1 LKPYVKKPT
10 PYSWPDISDKAIYE
24 CVINICSK
32 GSEETQPFWDKGFAE
47 QGESPNWIARWFL
60 YRRFKLARTSQQKRF
75 SDIHPQDLDYM
86 FVAHTEHAKR
96 IGTGKSS
103 HFYLLLLDRG

>member
-24 CVINICSK
+24 CIIKICSK
-32 GSEETQPFWDKGFAE
+32 GSVETQPFWDKGFAE
-47 QGESPNWIARWFL
+47 QGECPNWIARWFL